1 MSMNYTS
8 WRDLPYR
15 AIYTADTEFYGD
27 DADLKTPVCLV
38 VRELF
43 SGTVQRYWQDELNAM
58 LRAPFDT
65 GPESLFVS
73 YFAPAE
79 LGVFRQLGWEL
90 PQRIFDCFT
99 EFACET
105 NGQDQTGGRGFL
117 SALDFFGLGHIG
129 SDTKADMR
137 LVILSG
143 GPWDEQQKANILD
156 YCQSDV
162 DGLACLFPA
171 MVERWILNEQRLGHA
186 LLRGRYMAAVSAIER
201 NGIPIDVELFERLQ
215 DNWSRI
221 KLALIAEIDLKY
233 GVYAQGR
240 FKEQKFEAYLANNNI
255 PWPRLP
261 SGRLQLD
268 RDTFKAQAAVYTHL
282 KPLHDLRVTLD
293 ELKLADIAVGKDGRN
308 RAMLSPFRAK
318 TGRNQPSTSRFIFGP
333 SKWVRGLIRP
343 RPGYSIAYLDWRSQE
358 IAVAAARSGDQTMWA
373 AYASGDPYM
382 AFAIQ
387 AGLAPAGASKATHK
401 AVRDRCKTIALGV
414 QYGMTAVGM
423 SRSSSLLEA
432 EAQDLIRRHRETYH
446 VFWAWAEKNA
456 AAALFGF
463 PLQTC
468 FGWKICTGYGTDPKE
483 RTFLNWPMQANAAE
497 MLRMACCF
505 ATEAGLT
512 ICAPIHDALLL
523 ESPTDRIEEDVDRLT
538 VIMQEASELVL
549 GQGRVC
555 GVDVHIVHAPDRYM
569 DERGA
574 EMWASVMKHL
584 DQLQT

>member
-1 MSMNYTS
+1 MY
-8 WRDLPYR
+8 
-15 AIYTADTEFYGD
+15 AVDTEFYGA

-38 VRELF
+38 VRELLT
-43 SGTVQRYWQDELNAM
+43 GTVQRYWQDDLNTM
-58 LRAPFDT
+58 PRAPFDT
-65 GPESLFVS
+65 GPEALFVC

-79 LGVFRQLGWEL
+79 LGIFRQLGWEL

-105 NGQDQTGGRGFL
+105 NGQELPGGKSFL
-117 SALDFFGLGHIG
+117 SALDYFGFGHIG
-129 SDTKADMR
+129 IDTKADMR
-137 LVILSG
+137 LVILGG
-143 GPWDEQQKANILD
+143 GPWDVQQRAHVLD

-162 DGLACLFPA
+162 DGLACLFQA
-171 MVERWILNEQRLGHA
+171 MVERWITNELRLGQA

-201 NGIPIDVELFERLQ
+201 NGIPIDVELFERLR
-215 DNWSRI
+215 DNWSRV
-221 KLALIAEIDLKY
+221 KLALISEIDKNY
-233 GVYAQGR
+233 GVYAHGR
-240 FKEQKFEAYLANNNI
+240 FKEQLLESYLAKNNI
-255 PWPRLP
+255 SWPRLP

-268 RDTFKAQAAVYTHL
+268 RDTFKTQAAVSVQL

-308 RAMLSPFRAK
+308 RVMLSPFRAK

-343 RPGYSIAYLDWRSQE
+343 RPGYSIAYIDWRSQE
-358 IAVAAARSGDQTMWA
+358 IAVAAARSGDPNLWA
-373 AYASGDPYM
+373 AYSSGDPYM

-387 AGLAPAGASKATHK
+387 AGLAPAGATKDTHK
-401 AVRDRCKTIALGV
+401 AVRNRCKTIVLGV

-423 SRSSSLLEA
+423 SRNSSLLEA

-456 AAALFGF
+456 AAALFGL

-497 MLRMACCF
+497 MLRIACCL

-523 ESPTDRIEEDVDRLT
+523 EAPTDRIKVDVERLT
-538 VIMQEASELVL
+538 AIMQEASELVL
-549 GQGRVC
+549 GQGKVC
-555 GVDVHIVHAPDRYM
+555 GVDVQIVHAPDRYM